1 MTTYNI
7 APTDLT
13 FLLNDCPRCFHHKV
27 VNKSVRFYSPMPSV
41 FNKIDACMKA
51 AYDGAEILGATLET
65 KNVTV
70 KSTPISITPTI
81 ELVIGGRMDAI
92 GTFADGELLVPDF
105 KTSAMKDEYSE
116 LYWRQLM
123 AYTTALENPAKGSA
137 ALVKQL
143 ALIPVVPESMTIDGL
158 FRFSSSIVQIER
170 NNEKWVEFLAQ
181 VVAPLLQ
188 SEPEG
193 KFNCHHCFLRDA
205 GYGPKAK
212 KPA

>member
-27 VNKSVRFYSPMPSV
+27 VNKSARFYSPMPSV

-70 KSTPISITPTI
+70 KSTPVSITPTI

-92 GTFADGELLVPDF
+92 GTFADGELLVLDF

-123 AYTTALENPAKGSA
+123 AYTTALENPAKGGA

-158 FRFSSSIVQIER
+158 FSFSSSIVQIER
-170 NNEKWVEFLAQ
+170 NNKKWVDFLAQ

-193 KFNCHHCFLRDA
+193 KFNCPHCFLRDA
-205 GYGPKAK
+205 GYDPKAK